1 MTYRIGD
8 RVISFDNGSILPED
22 IILLGKRPEILCMCV
37 NDATKRLLLV
47 VKKLVHLFT
56 DIITIYNTLLMKV
69 PNFDDVTMMTS
80 KTRHSLSSLETDL
93 NRVFGGEGKK
103 LNNEW
108 ERMEFEGKVKL
119 LGQMVLRSFNEVLQL
134 VRNNLNCIIV
144 FFTQFD
150 NLKKLLIPCL
160 MSHTQMIQKLTSS
173 SLFLLQLKMEIGTNS
188 IKDSE
193 SSVLEKQIKKVHAIT
208 EGLERE
214 SKLLE
219 MIFGT
224 LDLSLQQ
231 YTNLLIGKAILK
243 RAVSEKDCQLISRRS
258 MCYQAVE
265 NVLSIPMTGSHG
277 YSLLYD
283 LATRHVFYFASI
295 FVLIISLLIYKFYT
309 LIPC

>member
-1 MTYRIGD
+1 MTYHIGD
-8 RVISFDNGSILPED
+8 RTVSFDKGSILPED
-22 IILLGKRPEILCMCV
+22 IILFRKRPEILCMCV
-37 NDATKRLLLV
+37 NDATKRLLLR
-47 VKKLVHLFT
+47 VKKVVHLFT

-80 KTRHSLSSLETDL
+80 KTRHSLSCLETDL
-93 NRVFGGEGKK
+93 NRIFGDEGKTR
-103 LNNEW
+103 NNDW
-108 ERMEFEGKVKL
+108 ERMEYEGKVKVL
-119 LGQMVLRSFNEVLQL
+119 AQMVLKSFNEVLQL

-173 SLFLLQLKMEIGTNS
+173 SLFLLQIKIELGSNS
-188 IKDSE
+188 ASDSG
-193 SSVLEKQIKKVHAIT
+193 SSVFEKQIKKIHAIT

-214 SKLLE
+214 SRLLE

-265 NVLSIPMTGSHG
+265 NVLSIPMTGSQG

-283 LATRHVFYFASI
+283 LATRHVVYFASI